1 LGVVADVRGGG
12 WLHLWL
18 GALLMPV
25 QRIAISSSQLAE
37 LIGIEDPAR
46 IRNIVR
52 DEVKREGEARD
63 PHRWWIVVEP
73 EES

>member
-1 LGVVADVRGGG
+1 
-12 WLHLWL
+12 
-18 GALLMPV
+18 MPV
-25 QRIAISSSQLAE
+25 KRIPIRSSQLAE